1 MDHKSEMKE
10 ETTMSTHAIDEA
22 TAPASQPPVE
32 GKGSVLHGVLIG
44 LIPLGLL
51 AGVVLL
57 AVIATAIARDLT
69 VSGGFYAQQEAALI
83 TLIVGL
89 VLAIVVFAIACWR
102 VLHQVGLWQ
111 KAGEAVQAA
120 ATLWTLGCTA
130 LVIISPILLAFL
142 LPQHPFP

>member
-1 MDHKSEMKE
+1 
-10 ETTMSTHAIDEA
+10 MSTHSIDEA
-22 TAPASQPPVE
+22 TAPAPQPSVE
-32 GKGSVLHGVLIG
+32 AKGSALHGVLIG

-57 AVIATAIARDLT
+57 AVIATAIARTLT
-69 VSGGFYAQQEAALI
+69 ASGGFYVQQEAALI

-102 VLHQVGLWQ
+102 VLRQVAAWQ
-111 KAGEAVQAA
+111 KASVTVQANA
-120 ATLWTLGCTA
+120 ALWALGASA
-130 LVIISPILLAFL
+130 LVIVVPILLALL